1 MTEQSDLNN
10 KRESCRRM
18 NHGELWH
25 RQKKEVEDG
34 LARSKCFIDRRTT
47 DAVAVVGEVRVLFIA
62 TGHQYH

>member
-1 MTEQSDLNN
+1 
-10 KRESCRRM
+10 M